1 LTLLKQHPTDP
12 QHQEAS
18 HPSEISMKNEVIRK
32 SIHLSSI
39 GIPLIYGLAGR
50 DVLLWLLV
58 PATIISVVV
67 EFIRMRVPTV
77 EAKLRRV
84 FGTIMRQHELA
95 EAHAKISG
103 ATWVLLSATFCV
115 IVFPQLIAMAGFTI
129 LIVSDTAAALFGR
142 KFGRHRFLEKSV
154 EGSSAFY
161 VTAMMVVGA
170 LMLIYDVPMVFL
182 TTGAAAAFAATAAEA
197 FSYGANIDDNL
208 TIPTSYGL
216 VQWGLL
222 TLHGGPE
229 VERIWE
235 IGRSMFFG

>member
-1 LTLLKQHPTDP
+1 
-12 QHQEAS
+12 
-18 HPSEISMKNEVIRK
+18 MKSEVIRK

-50 DVLLWLLV
+50 EIMLWLLLPV
-58 PATIISVVV
+58 TAIAVVV
-67 EFIRMRVPTV
+67 EFLRMRVPVV

-95 EAHAKISG
+95 EQQAKISG
-103 ATWVLLSATFCV
+103 ATWVFLSATICV
-115 IVFPQLIAMAGFTI
+115 ILFPTIIAIAGFTI
-129 LIVSDTAAALFGR
+129 LIVSDSAAALIGR
-142 KFGRHRFLEKSV
+142 RYGRHRFLEKSV

-161 VTAMMVVGA
+161 VTAMLVVLIVMALFGA
-170 LMLIYDVPMVFL
+170 PMIFL
-182 TTGAAAAFAATAAEA
+182 TTGAVAAFAATAAEA

-222 TLHGGPE
+222 ALTGGPE
-229 VERIWE
+229 VERLWAF
-235 IGRSMFFG
+235 GRGVFG

>member
-1 LTLLKQHPTDP
+1 
-12 QHQEAS
+12 
-18 HPSEISMKNEVIRK
+18 MKNEVIRK

-50 DVLLWLLV
+50 TVMLWLLV
-58 PATIISVVV
+58 PVTVISVVV
-67 EFIRMRVPTV
+67 ELLRMRVPAV

-95 EAHAKISG
+95 EQQAKISG
-103 ATWVLLSATFCV
+103 ATWVFLSATFCV
-115 IVFPQLIAMAGFTI
+115 IVFPTMITIAGFTI

-161 VTAMMVVGA
+161 LTAMLVVLGVMVIFGA
-170 LMLIYDVPMVFL
+170 PAIFL
-182 TTGAAAAFAATAAEA
+182 TTGAVAALVATAAEA
-197 FSYGANIDDNL
+197 FSYGANVDDNL
-208 TIPTSYGL
+208 TIPTAYGF

-222 TLHGGPE
+222 ALFGGPE
-229 VERIWE
+229 VERIWAV
-235 IGRSMFFG
+235 GRGVFG